1 MNHLIVCRE
10 YPPAPGGG
18 IGTYAQNISRLLAES
33 GETVHVIGQL
43 WNKSGKD
50 IEEECNGRLVIHRL
64 PFENRTVFVWPRAS
78 SLIGSKVARALYAS
92 DYPPLCFSWLA
103 GALAERLVEEA
114 GIDVIEAQDYEAPL
128 YYFQLRRSLG
138 LGPKRRPPC
147 LVHLHSPTEFIARH
161 NDWNMDQ
168 RPVLIA
174 KQVESYSIC
183 AADALL
189 CPSRFLALQAADN
202 YELPKDGV
210 EVIPYPLGDIAKV
223 ERNQATWSEGGICYF
238 GRLEKRKGVLDWID
252 AAIGVAQQNANT
264 SFEFAGANVLDSNPI
279 LSEALLDRLIPH
291 DLKARFVFHGRVRRS
306 LIPQILKRAR
316 IAVVP
321 SRWENF
327 PNTCMEAMASGLPV
341 IASPAGGMAE
351 MIVDGQTGWIAVRAD
366 TAGLQKALARALETP
381 PARIAEMGGAAAES
395 IRRICGNQQIVDRHL
410 NFRRRLV
417 DRGAKTLSA
426 QPLLNGTAAKANRGI
441 GVTISDLLVDY
452 ASSGFGQSANQS
464 ADEAAGPACVDRF
477 RQLVDSDTER
487 SSGPSLISGNGWN
500 GRAYQPL
507 ATIQC
512 VIGKPALGLRVLR
525 QVARGGRRIKP
536 KD

>member
-1 MNHLIVCRE
+1 MKHLIICRE

-33 GETVHVIGQL
+33 GETVHVIGEMCGAAQ
-43 WNKSGKD
+43 KP
-50 IEEECNGRLVIHRL
+50 IEELYHGRLIIHRL
-64 PFENRTVFVWPRAS
+64 PFEERFAFLWPRAS
-78 SLIGSKVARALYAS
+78 SRMRSKVAHALYAS
-92 DYPPLCFSWLA
+92 DFPPRCFSWLA

-114 GIDVIEAQDYEAPL
+114 AIDVIEAQDFEAPL

-174 KQVESYSIC
+174 KQVENYSIST
-183 AADALL
+183 ADALL
-189 CPSRFLALQAADN
+189 CPSRFLARQAADH

-223 ERNQATWSEGGICYF
+223 ERDQATWSEGGICYI
-238 GRLEKRKGVLDWID
+238 GRLERRKGVLDWID
-252 AAIGVAQQNANT
+252 AAIGVARQNADT
-264 SFEFAGANVLDSNPI
+264 SFEFVGANVLDSNPI
-279 LSEALLDRLIPH
+279 LSEALLDRLIPR
-291 DLKARFVFHGRVRRS
+291 DLKGRFVFHGKVHRS
-306 LIPQILKRAR
+306 LIAQILKRAR

-341 IASPAGGMAE
+341 IASPEGGMAE
-351 MIVDGQTGWIAVRAD
+351 MIVDGQSGWIAERAGS
-366 TAGLQKALARALETP
+366 AGLQKALARALQTP
-381 PARIAEMGGAAAES
+381 PAKIAAMGAVAAES
-395 IRRICGNQQIVDRHL
+395 IRQICGNQQIVEGHL
-410 NFRRRLV
+410 SFRRRLV
-417 DRGAKTLSA
+417 DRGAEHLLA
-426 QPLLNGTAAKANRGI
+426 QPWRNGTAAKANRGA
-441 GVTISDLLVDY
+441 GVTISDMLADY
-452 ASSGFGQSANQS
+452 ASSGLGQAADQS
-464 ADEAAGPACVDRF
+464 TDEAVGSDYLERF
-477 RQLVDSDTER
+477 RQLVVDDTER
-487 SSGPSLISGNGWN
+487 SSGPSFISGNGWN

-525 QVARGGRRIKP
+525 QVARAVSQ
-536 KD
+536 D